1 MASYYKLKIE
11 KIRQLRTEADTLQE
25 ELNEDVAA
33 LIEEGLAASPKDE
46 DPAKAVGRYVREKLE
61 PETVISAADIKRN
74 VPCTRDLT
82 HRGITVLLTYQPFL
96 TALDTKD
103 QFGLKQ
109 FVRHLTAVSDEKEAA

>member
-1 MASYYKLKIE
+1 MASYYKLQIE
-11 KIRQLRTEADTLQE
+11 KIHQLRTEADKLQE
-25 ELNEDVAA
+25 DLNADIAA
-33 LIEEGLAASPKDE
+33 LIEEGLVASPQDE

-61 PETVISAADIKRN
+61 PEAVISAADIKRN

-82 HRGITVLLTYQPFL
+82 HRGITVLLAYQPFL

-109 FVRHLTAVSDEKEAA
+109 FVRHLTAISGEAA